1 MGTPSGDKWEDAID
15 MSNSVRR
22 VRTALSACALTA
34 ALLTGSVALA
44 QSSAAEFYQGKHIRI
59 IVGFAAG
66 GNSGL
71 YGDVLGRHM
80 GKHLPGVASFAPQY
94 MPGGGGL
101 VAANHMANRAA
112 RDGTE
117 IAITSRTAAFEPLLG
132 NKQAQFDGRA
142 FNWLGSANVENS
154 VCVADT
160 RQKVRT
166 FEDVRTTE
174 LVIGGSGADAI
185 DMIFPRLAN
194 QLLGARFKIVSG
206 YNTSNDIL
214 LAMERGEVFG
224 FCGIGWSFLKM
235 RKSELLAQKKVSI
248 LFQIAPSKAHDLLH
262 IPLVQELASKPEDR
276 RVLEFL
282 LAPQAMGRPFFAPP
296 GVPKE
301 RVALLR
307 EAFAKTLS
315 DPEFLKEAAKTGLD
329 IQYVSGEDVDRILAD
344 AYATPPDLIA
354 RAKEALHPSGR

>member
-1 MGTPSGDKWEDAID
+1 MQIYRRSAPSIRLGLFAIA
-15 MSNSVRR
+15 MAG
-22 VRTALSACALTA
+22 ALPA
-34 ALLTGSVALA
+34 GYPALA
-44 QSSAAEFYQGKHIRI
+44 QGSAADFYQGKQIRI

-80 GKHLPGVASFAPQY
+80 GKHLPGAAGFVPQY

-154 VCVADT
+154 VCIADN

-166 FEDVRTTE
+166 FDDVRKTE

-224 FCGIGWSFLKM
+224 FCGIGWSFMKL
-235 RKSELLAQKKVSI
+235 RKSDLLTQNKVSV
-248 LFQIAPSKAHDLLH
+248 LFQIAPSKAPDLQH
-262 IPLVQELASKPEDR
+262 IPLVQELADKPEDR

-307 EAFAKTLS
+307 EAFAKTMN
-315 DPEFLKEAAKTGLD
+315 DPEFLREAAKTGLD
-329 IQYVSGEDVDRILAD
+329 IQFVSGEEVDRILAD

>member
-1 MGTPSGDKWEDAID
+1 M
-15 MSNSVRR
+15 RR
-22 VRTALSACALTA
+22 SCFSLTLAALTSLA
-34 ALLTGSVALA
+34 GLALPGQAGA
-44 QSSAAEFYQGKHIRI
+44 QSPVADFYQGRQVRV

-80 GKHLPGVASFAPQY
+80 GRHLPGSPTFVPQY

-117 IAITSRTAAFEPLLG
+117 IAITSRTAAFEPILG

-160 RQKVRT
+160 RQPVRT
-166 FEDVRTTE
+166 FDDVRRTE
-174 LVIGGSGADAI
+174 LVVGGSGSDAI

-194 QLLGARFKIVSG
+194 RLLGAKFRIVSG

-214 LAMERGEVFG
+214 LAMERGEVHG
-224 FCGIGWSFLKM
+224 FCGVGWSFLKL
-235 RKSELLAQKKVSI
+235 RKADLLAQKRVSI
-248 LFQIAPSKAHDLLH
+248 LFQIALAKADDLADT
-262 IPLVQELASKPEDR
+262 PLVQDLAGPEDR
-276 RVLEFL
+276 PVLEFL
-282 LAPQAMGRPFFAPP
+282 LAPQGMGRPFFAPP
-296 GVPKE
+296 DVPKD
-301 RVALLR
+301 RVAALR
-307 EAFAKTLS
+307 EAFAKTMR

-329 IQYVSGEDVDRILAD
+329 IQYVSGEEVDAILAR
-344 AYATPPDLIA
+344 ANATPKEVVA
-354 RAKEALHPSGR
+354 RAQELLHAK